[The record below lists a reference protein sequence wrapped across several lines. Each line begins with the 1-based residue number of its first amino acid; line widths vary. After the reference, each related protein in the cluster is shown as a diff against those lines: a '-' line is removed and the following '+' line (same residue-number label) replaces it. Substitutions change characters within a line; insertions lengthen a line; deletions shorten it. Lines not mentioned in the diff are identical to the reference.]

1 MLQLNVENTI
11 DSREKDPKCLSP
23 PPLSKHTTDFL
34 LSDLFSRFS
43 FLNGRFTMKPT
54 LQKTIVFRQF
64 RQNCL
69 YVAGWISFVWQH
81 ETKRWQFLFWK
92 DNTLV
97 PGQGILSRLVAAH
110 VSISAERPLLPPTHP
125 PLTILYRKVQFFN
138 SRKPLNIERSHT
150 GRVFKA
156 CIDFCQMPIA
166 A

>member
-34 LSDLFSRFS
+34 LSDLFSCFN

-54 LQKTIVFRQF
+54 LQKTIVFRKF
-64 RQNCL
+64 CQNCL
-69 YVAGWISFVWQH
+69 YVSGWISFVWQH
-81 ETKRWQFLFWK
+81 VTKRWQFLFWK

-97 PGQGILSRLVAAH
+97 AGQGILSRLVAAH
-110 VSISAERPLLPPTHP
+110 VSISAERPLLPPTHY
-125 PLTILYRKVQFFN
+125 TVQKGAIFD
-138 SRKPLNIERSHT
+138 NIERSHT
-150 GRVFKA
+150 GRGFKA
-156 CIDFCQMPIA
+156 VNSMYYFCQMPIA